1 MSVSNLSKRTQDYLK
16 VIWGLQEW
24 SDAPVTPTRI
34 AERVGVRLS
43 TVSEA
48 VRKLDE
54 QGLVE
59 HARYGDI
66 TLTSVG
72 RASALSMVRRHRLI
86 EAFLASTLSYGWDEV
101 HAEAEVLEH
110 AVSDDLVNRI
120 EAFLGSPTR
129 DPHGDPI
136 PSVDGTL
143 DMPDVITLAAAPPG
157 QQVRVERVCDTDAE
171 MLRFFETKGI
181 VYGAMLQ
188 VLAKEPYAGSV
199 VVRVDIDADPTTLGV
214 EASNALRVSA
224 LD

>member
-1 MSVSNLSKRTQDYLK
+1 MSVSDLSSRTQDYLK

-54 QGLVE
+54 QGLVQ
-59 HARYGDI
+59 HARYGAI
-66 TLTSVG
+66 TLTAVG

-136 PSVDGTL
+136 PSVDGAL
-143 DMPDVITLAAAPPG
+143 DMPNVITLTDALPG
-157 QQVRVERVCDTDAE
+157 QQVRVERVCDTDAD
-171 MLRFFETKGI
+171 MLRFFETRGI
-181 VYGAMLQ
+181 VYGAKLQ
-188 VLAKEPYAGSV
+188 VLTKEPYAGSV
-199 VVRVDIDADPTTLGV
+199 VVQVDLDAEPATLGV
-214 EASNALRVSA
+214 AASDALRVSA

>member
-1 MSVSNLSKRTQDYLK
+1 MSVSNLSTRTQDYLK

-199 VVRVDIDADPTTLGV
+199 VVQVDIDADPTTLGV

>member
-1 MSVSNLSKRTQDYLK
+1 MSVSKLSTRTQDYLK

-66 TLTSVG
+66 TLTSAG

-136 PSVDGTL
+136 PSVDGAL

-199 VVRVDIDADPTTLGV
+199 VVQVDIDADPTTLGV

>member
-1 MSVSNLSKRTQDYLK
+1 MSVSNLSTRTQDYLK

-86 EAFLASTLSYGWDEV
+86 EAFLASTLSYRWDEV

-199 VVRVDIDADPTTLGV
+199 VVQVDIDADPTTLGV